1 MKNSI
6 IHFIIKNLQNNLY
19 LEPFF
24 MTYGQDNPQKL
35 KEKLMEE
42 YQDKSIEDL
51 ENGKEIETK
60 WGSCY
65 CFATEEKLE
74 IQTADKSNVNQCLLS
89 DLKLIKGIGESK
101 ENKLKKDGYQSLE
114 DLKDHPIYGESAC
127 EFTQNMEIGNVEA
140 LSEWISSRYSASH
153 PLNLLLSSL
162 SGAENMLFMDIETL
176 GLKEV
181 PLILI
186 GVAETSGDGLTIKQ
200 YLLRDLK
207 EEKAV
212 LEGFISHQNDDKIYV
227 TFNGRSF
234 DVPFIRSRIRYH
246 GLNNKINSQH
256 LDLLHYSRRQW
267 KNELPDCKLQTL
279 EKHLFGV
286 ERSGDVPSSRVP
298 EFYLTYRETG
308 NIGPLVPIIEH
319 NREDVIT
326 LARILSLLN
335 KTTV

>member
-1 MKNSI
+1 M
-6 IHFIIKNLQNNLY
+6 
-19 LEPFF
+19 PFRHEN
-24 MTYGQDNPQKL
+24 DPQKL
-35 KEKLMEE
+35 KQKLLEE
-42 YQDKSIEDL
+42 YQDKSLEDL
-51 ENGKEIETK
+51 ENGREIETN

-65 CFATEEKLE
+65 CFTTEEELE
-74 IQTADKSNVNQCLLS
+74 IQTLDQKKVKECVMS
-89 DLKLIKGIGESK
+89 DLKLIKGIGEKK
-101 ENKLKKDGYQSLE
+101 EIKLKEEGYSSLE
-114 DLKDHPIYGESAC
+114 DLKEHEIYGKAAC
-127 EFTQNMEIGNVEA
+127 ELTENVECENIDSI
-140 LSEWISSRYSASH
+140 LELISSRYPSSH

-162 SGAENMLFMDIETL
+162 SGLENMLFMDIETL

-186 GVAETSGDGLTIKQ
+186 GVAETSRDGLIINQ

-212 LEGFISHQNDDKIYV
+212 LDGFLSHQDDRKIYV

-246 GLNNKINSQH
+246 GLNNTINSQH

-267 KNELPDCKLQTL
+267 RNQLPNCRLQTL

-286 ERSGDVPSSRVP
+286 ERCDDVPSSQVP

-308 NIGPLVPIIEH
+308 NIGPLIPIIEH

-326 LARILSLLN
+326 LARILSLLHQSSDF
-335 KTTV
+335 

>member
-1 MKNSI
+1 
-6 IHFIIKNLQNNLY
+6 
-19 LEPFF
+19 
-24 MTYGQDNPQKL
+24 MTPENHQPPQKL
-35 KEKLMEE
+35 KEKLLEE
-42 YQDKSIEDL
+42 YKDKSLEDL

-60 WGSCY
+60 WGPCY
-65 CFATEEKLE
+65 CFTTEEKLE
-74 IQTADKSNVNQCLLS
+74 IQTSAQEKVNKCLLN
-89 DLKLIKGIGESK
+89 DLKLIKGIGESI
-101 ENKLKKDGYQSLE
+101 ERKLKKDGYLSLE
-114 DLKDHPIYGESAC
+114 DLKDHHVYSEAAC
-127 EFTQNMEIGNVEA
+127 EFTENIETGNFDA
-140 LSEWISSRYSASH
+140 LSEWISMRFSSSH

-162 SGAENMLFMDIETL
+162 TGAENMLFMDIETL

-186 GVAETSGDGLTIKQ
+186 GVAEASEDGLTIKQ

-212 LEGFISHQNDDKIYV
+212 LDGFISHQNKDKVYV

-246 GLNNKINSQH
+246 GLDNKINNQH

-267 KNELPDCKLQTL
+267 KDQLPNCKLQTL
-279 EKHLFGV
+279 ETHLFGV
-286 ERSGDVPSSRVP
+286 QRQDDVPSSHVP
-298 EFYLTYRETG
+298 DFYLTYRETG

-326 LARILSLLN
+326 LARILSLLHQ
-335 KTTV
+335 TSDF